1 MKSLDAIWLLKMI
14 RRDAVSLLLSAV
26 AKFADLV
33 DEKFPD
39 LVDEKFAD
47 LVDEKFADLVDE
59 SLKDPARITKSSRR
73 DPHGRRQLTR
83 G

>member
-1 MKSLDAIWLLKMI
+1 M
-14 RRDAVSLLLSAV
+14 LLLGA
-26 AKFADLV
+26 AKLADLV

-39 LVDEKFAD
+39 LVDEIFSD
-47 LVDEKFADLVDE
+47 LVDKKFPDLVDE
-59 SLKDPARITKSSRR
+59 SLKDPARITKSSHR

>member
-1 MKSLDAIWLLKMI
+1 MNSLDAIWLLKMI

-47 LVDEKFADLVDE
+47 LVDE

>member
-1 MKSLDAIWLLKMI
+1 LAAADDEVDLKHMDIAEVIW
-14 RRDAVSLLLSAV
+14 LLLSAV

-33 DEKFPD
+33 DEKFSD
-39 LVDEKFAD
+39 LVDKKFPD
-47 LVDEKFADLVDE
+47 LIDE

-73 DPHGRRQLTR
+73 DPHGWRQLTR

>member
-1 MKSLDAIWLLKMI
+1 MI

-33 DEKFPD
+33 DEN
-39 LVDEKFAD
+39 
-47 LVDEKFADLVDE
+47 
-59 SLKDPARITKSSRR
+59 LKDPARITKSSRR
-73 DPHGRRQLTR
+73 DPHGRRQLMR

>member
-1 MKSLDAIWLLKMI
+1 MK
-14 RRDAVSLLLSAV
+14 
-26 AKFADLV
+26 
-33 DEKFPD
+33 KFPD

-73 DPHGRRQLTR
+73 DP
-83 G
+83 